1 MSDVL
6 ARVDRG
12 IFVLDHHGFGNVI
25 MSLPLLQA
33 VSKWAAGRC
42 TVTVLFRSPEHFRLL
57 QNEGLSIKPVYLCS
71 RYQGVSGLYNL
82 LKDFRGS
89 AEMLISVPGV
99 PLRTAMTVKVIL
111 GAKYLVGEALPLR
124 RRLFSVSAE
133 KGWTKSVLQT
143 QKEIAS
149 LLRIEMPSEF
159 PVLHLSEMERDYGWM
174 KVRNAFGKSLYPIVG
189 VQCSAKTSTKQW
201 PPRFFGEV
209 LSMLRTKFPQLG
221 VISFGNADERD
232 HTAVAREV
240 VGETPWLDGVGQW
253 NIRESLAML
262 RVCDI
267 FISGDTGV
275 MHMAAGLG
283 VRTVSVF
290 GPTSPE
296 RLAPFHSGGVC
307 AKPATSCHPCFR
319 DKWTSCACISLVQPS
334 EVAALAENCLLSQ
347 NSSRLRSVERCFA
360 PSNRV

>member
-25 MSLPLLQA
+25 MSLPLLRA
-33 VSKWAAGRC
+33 VSKWASGRC
-42 TVTVLFRSPEHFRLL
+42 PVTVLFRSPEHFRLL
-57 QNEGLSIKPVYLCS
+57 QNEELSINPVYLCP
-71 RYQGVSGLYNL
+71 RYEGVSGLYQL

-89 AEMLISVPGV
+89 AEVLISVPSV

-111 GAKYLVGEALPLR
+111 GAKYLVGEALPLSR
-124 RRLFSVSAE
+124 WLFSVSAE
-133 KGWTKSVLQT
+133 KGWTKSITQT

-159 PVLHLSEMERDYGWM
+159 PVLHLSQTERDYGRLN
-174 KVRNAFGKSLYPIVG
+174 VRNAFGENLCPIIG

-201 PPRFFGEV
+201 PPKFFGQV
-209 LSMLRTKFPQLG
+209 VSMLRTKFPQLA
-221 VISFGNADERD
+221 VISFGDEDERN

-240 VGETPWLDGVGQW
+240 AGEIPWLDGVGHW

-262 RVCDI
+262 QFCDI
-267 FISGDTGV
+267 LISGDTGV

-283 VRTVSVF
+283 VRTVTVF

-319 DKWTSCACISLVQPS
+319 DKWTSCACINLVQPS
-334 EVAALAENCLLSQ
+334 EVAALAENCLLDQQSSQ
-347 NSSRLRSVERCFA
+347 ASLVDW
-360 PSNRV
+360 